1 MSDENLEVLEDDSED
16 LQEFKASMGDPSMVA
31 DPAPT
36 KDSSRPADKDGGEKK
51 PVAQGNS
58 PKTKVGMI
66 NAMMT
71 KMHGMKKED
80 LHAAYSKMMGEETE
94 TNEEDIVED
103 IKTSEPITVTRD
115 DIDLEDDVKA
125 LFGNEDLSE
134 EFKNKATTIFEAA
147 VITKINEKLSE
158 LSEKI
163 EVDNLIESQKNHED
177 MVEKMDSY
185 LDYVVEQWADE
196 NRLAMENGIRT
207 EIAEEFIGGL
217 KKLFEESYIDIP
229 EDKVDILGD
238 LSDTV
243 DELEESLNKEIEKNV
258 ELNDKIEVLVKDS
271 IVSEISEDLTVANK
285 EKFND
290 LASAVEFVSEE
301 DYRGKVSMIKESYFA
316 DEDKIESI
324 IDEEEPLEE
333 EVRKKVTGSMA
344 HYAAAI
350 SRTVKK

>member
-16 LQEFKASMGDPSMVA
+16 LQEFKASMGDPSTVA
-31 DPAPT
+31 DPVST
-36 KDSSRPADKDGGEKK
+36 KDSSRPADKDAGEKK

-71 KMHGMKKED
+71 RMHGMKKED
-80 LHAAYSKMMGEETE
+80 LYAAYSKMMGEETE
-94 TNEEDIVED
+94 ANEEDIVED
-103 IKTSEPITVTRD
+103 IEASEPITVTRD

-163 EVDNLIESQKNHED
+163 EADNLVESQKSHED

-229 EDKVDILGD
+229 EDKVDVLGD
-238 LSDTV
+238 LSDQV
-243 DELEESLNKEIEKNV
+243 DELEESLNKELAKNV
-258 ELNDKIEVLVKDS
+258 ELNDKIEVLIKDS
-271 IVSEISEDLTVANK
+271 VVSEISEDLTDANK

-333 EVRKKVTGSMA
+333 EVRKNVTGSMA